1 MKEIRFHGRGG
12 QGSVTAVEI
21 LAVAAFK
28 DGKYSQAFPKF
39 GPERRGAP
47 VEAYCRIDDK
57 FINLRTQ
64 IYEPDI
70 LVVLNESLLEIG
82 ITKGLKKGGTIIINS
97 SKSPEEL
104 TKQYGL
110 NGFDVHSVDVT
121 SKAVEILGAN
131 IVNTGILGAFSK
143 VTGLVSLDSIIAA
156 TDEKFSGDLKEKN
169 VNLVKTVYEMAK

>member
-1 MKEIRFHGRGG
+1 MIEIRFHGRGG

-57 FINLRTQ
+57 FINLRSQ
-64 IYEPDI
+64 IYEPDV
-70 LVVLNESLLEIG
+70 LVVLDESLLNLN
-82 ITKGLKKGGTIIINS
+82 ITKGLKEDGKIIVNS
-97 SKSPEEL
+97 KKSPDEL
-104 TKQYGL
+104 KKEYNL
-110 NGFDVHSVDVT
+110 KYDVHSVDAT
-121 SKAVEILGAN
+121 SNAIEILGAN

-143 VTGLVSLDSIIAA
+143 VTGLVSLDNLLKA
-156 TDEKFSGDLKEKN
+156 TEEKFSGDLKEKN
-169 VNLVKTVYEMAK
+169 LSLVKKIYEISE

>member
-1 MKEIRFHGRGG
+1 MIEIRFHGRGG

-57 FINLRTQ
+57 FINLRSQ

-70 LVVLNESLLEIG
+70 LVVLSESLLEIG
-82 ITKGLKKGGTIIINS
+82 ITNGLKNGGTIIINS
-97 SKSPEEL
+97 PKSADEL
-104 TKQYGL
+104 KKAYNL
-110 NGFDVHSVDVT
+110 DKYDVHSVDVT
-121 SKAVEILGAN
+121 KKAVEILGSN
-131 IVNTGILGAFSK
+131 IVNTGILGAFAK
-143 VTGLVSLDSIIAA
+143 ITKLVSIDSLVSA
-156 TDEKFSGDLKEKN
+156 TEEKFSGDLKEKN
-169 VNLVKTVYEMAK
+169 VELVKSVYEISQ

>member
-57 FINLRTQ
+57 FINLRSQ

-70 LVVLNESLLEIG
+70 LVVLSESLLEIG
-82 ITKGLKKGGTIIINS
+82 ITNGLKKGGTIIINS
-97 SKSPEEL
+97 SKSVDEL
-104 TKQYGL
+104 KEKYNLGE
-110 NGFDVHSVDVT
+110 FDVHSVDVT

-131 IVNTGILGAFSK
+131 IVNTGILGAFAK
-143 VTGLVSLDSIIAA
+143 ITGLVSIDSLVEA
-156 TDEKFSGDLKEKN
+156 TGEKFSGDLKEKN
-169 VNLVKTVYEMAK
+169 IQLVKSIYEISK